1 MNGFDSVHL
10 AIERLSTDA
19 AGACWLETVGTHQ
32 GRRFSLLVAVH
43 PATPTGTLQ
52 LVATGEAGRSL
63 LTGLLGLTMCG
74 PNPRQ
79 AGFSQ
84 SFTMA
89 PVEGDP
95 REIMSRCVTWR
106 ILHRGNRP
114 HPDIYAK
121 LDVPARRLELRIQDP
136 RTLATLALPRPVS
149 PGE

>member
-1 MNGFDSVHL
+1 VNGFDSVHL

-19 AGACWLETVGTHQ
+19 TGACWRRTVGTHE

-43 PATPTGTLQ
+43 PATPAGTLQ
-52 LVATGEAGRSL
+52 LVATGKAGHSP
-63 LTGLLGLTMCG
+63 LTGLLGLTSCG

-84 SFTMA
+84 SFTML

-95 REIMSRCVTWR
+95 REIMSQCVTWKIR
-106 ILHRGNRP
+106 YRGNRP
-114 HPDIYAK
+114 RTDIYVR
-121 LDVPARRLELRIQDP
+121 LDVLARRLELRIQDP
-136 RTLATLALPRPVS
+136 RTVATLALPRPVS